1 MHTVKRQNDVA
12 IITVDPALSQAD
24 LDEIEALKELCTT
37 LQAQG
42 CVHLV
47 LDMRQVE
54 HAPSLVLGSIIVL
67 RKRLA
72 TAHGE
77 LAILNPTERTK
88 RILEITNMNKVIRVY
103 ADEGEAL
110 KALAG
115 SP

>member
-12 IITVDPALSQAD
+12 IITVDAALSQAD
-24 LDEIEALKELCTT
+24 FDEIEALKELCVN

-42 CVHLV
+42 CTHLV
-47 LDMRQVE
+47 LDMRQVD

-67 RKRLA
+67 QKRLA
-72 TAHGE
+72 AEHGK
-77 LAILNPTERTK
+77 LAILNPTARTK
-88 RILEITNMNKVIRVY
+88 RILEITNMNKIIRVY

-110 KALAG
+110 NARAG